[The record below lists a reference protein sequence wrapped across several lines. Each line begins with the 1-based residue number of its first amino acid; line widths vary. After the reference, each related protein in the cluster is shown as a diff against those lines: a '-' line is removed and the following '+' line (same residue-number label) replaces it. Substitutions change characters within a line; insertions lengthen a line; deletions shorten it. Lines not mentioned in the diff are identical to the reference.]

1 MAIKQADVLTITSV
15 KGGTGKTTNVL
26 NIAGIL
32 SSEGKKVLI
41 IDLDLYTGGIA
52 CALNI
57 DNDKDL
63 FLLVNDMNNN
73 KFDYLENYTIKYND
87 KIDVIA
93 SPNDPRDASKI
104 NPKYLNVI
112 IAKAKMKYDVVLIDT
127 NHLLTDSNLVIFD
140 NSDEILYFITND
152 PLDLKNMKSMTSIFR
167 DMEMDNY
174 KVILNNSLPK
184 NKNIF
189 NNYDIKTIIKS
200 KVDYTLQPSLYEKN
214 IDKYILNGKI
224 MTLDPNYVKNHRKDI
239 LSYQIFLDSLLK
251 KKVKNHE
258 QA

>member
-41 IDLDLYTGGIA
+41 IDLDLYTGGIT

-57 DNDKDL
+57 NNDKDL

-87 KIDVIA
+87 HIDVIA
-93 SPNDPRDASKI
+93 APNDPRDAAKI
-104 NPKYLNVI
+104 SPKYLSVV

-127 NHLLTDSNLVIFD
+127 NHLLTDNNLVIFD

-167 DMEMDNY
+167 DMEMENY

-184 NKNIF
+184 NKSIF

-214 IDKYILNGKI
+214 IDKYTLNGKI
-224 MTLDPNYVKNHRKDI
+224 MFLEPNYIKNHRKDI
-239 LSYQIFLDSLLK
+239 LSYQVFLNSLLK

-258 QA
+258 